1 MSTVM
6 HFKNYNALDERIG
19 EKIQK
24 DTQTE
29 TNRYLFS
36 LKVKAKK
43 DVKVNERDH
52 TRFTQSSARAQLV
65 TSPGRASPGQKPL
78 IRTKIPTKRHKYR
91 NEGLGNSVPT
101 IISIEQMS

>member
-1 MSTVM
+1 MSTVI

-29 TNRYLFS
+29 TNRYLFL

-65 TSPGRASPGQKPL
+65 TSPDRASPGQKPF
-78 IRTKIPTKRHKYR
+78 
-91 NEGLGNSVPT
+91 N
-101 IISIEQMS
+101 